1 MNGIYPLFSSS
12 KGNAIFIGNSER
24 GILIDCGVS
33 FRRLESAMKLS
44 GLEVSAIKAVFITH
58 EHSDHIK
65 GLPVLTKK
73 HSLSVYGQSGTLR
86 KLINENYINSNSEAL
101 EIDISA
107 ELFDMKIT
115 AFDTPHD
122 AEQSCGY
129 RIDFED
135 GSSCAVCT
143 DLGCVTSAVDMAVLG
158 ADTVLL
164 ESNYDE
170 DMMLF
175 GKYPRQLK
183 QRICS
188 ERGHLSNTASAEQAL
203 KLVKNGTKNIIL
215 GHLSQENNTPELAE
229 NTVADRLADFV
240 RDRDYVLTVAKP
252 ETTGDMVVIGCV

>member
-12 KGNAIFIGNSER
+12 KGNAIFIGNSQR
-24 GILIDCGVS
+24 GVLIDCGVS

-44 GLEVSAIKAVFITH
+44 GLDVSAIKAVFITH

-73 HSLSVYGQSGTLR
+73 HSLRVYGQSATIR
-86 KLINENYINSNSEAL
+86 KLINENYINGNSEAL

-122 AEQSCGY
+122 AAQSCGY

-143 DLGCVTSAVDMAVLG
+143 DLGCVTSAVDTAVLG
-158 ADTVLL
+158 VDTVLL

-170 DMMLF
+170 DMMMF
-175 GKYPRQLK
+175 GSYPRLLK

-188 ERGHLSNTASAEQAL
+188 ERGHLSNTASAAQAL
-203 KLVKNGTKNIIL
+203 KLIENGTRNIIL

-229 NTVADRLADFV
+229 KTVLERLTGFV
-240 RDRDYVLTVAKP
+240 RNKDYVLTVAKP

>member
-1 MNGIYPLFSSS
+1 MNCIYPLFSSS
-12 KGNAIFIGNSER
+12 RGNAVFVGNSQR

-33 FRRLESAMKLS
+33 LRRLESALKLN
-44 GLEVSAIKAVFITH
+44 GLDMSAVKAVFITH

-73 HSLSVYGQSGTLR
+73 HSLSVYAQASTLR
-86 KLINENYINSNSEAL
+86 KLLNENLIHENSQAL

-122 AEQSCGY
+122 AQQSCGY
-129 RIDFED
+129 RVDFAD

-143 DLGCVTSAVDMAVLG
+143 DLGCVTEAVDNAVLG
-158 ADTVLL
+158 TGTVLL

-175 GKYPRQLK
+175 GSYPRYLK

-188 ERGHLSNTASAEQAL
+188 ERGHLSNIASAEQAL
-203 KLVKNGTKNIIL
+203 RLIENGTRNIIL

-229 NTVADRLADFV
+229 KTVTDRLAGFK
-240 RDRDYVLTVAKP
+240 RGTDYFLMVAKP
-252 ETTGDMVVIGCV
+252 ETTGDMVVI